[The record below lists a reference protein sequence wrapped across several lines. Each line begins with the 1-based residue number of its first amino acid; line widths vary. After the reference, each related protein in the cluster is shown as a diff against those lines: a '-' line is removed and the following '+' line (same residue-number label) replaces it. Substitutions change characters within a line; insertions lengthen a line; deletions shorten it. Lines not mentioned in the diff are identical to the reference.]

1 VDGSGTSESGAE
13 ARVTVEEASRLLGI
27 ERASVKKR
35 IQRGKLRPERDASG
49 TLYVFL
55 DRSETVRDRSED
67 KSETSRD
74 DLVEELRDRIRSLE
88 GRLDEERES
97 RRRSDTIIAQL
108 SQANAEQA
116 RTIRELEAPAEEP
129 REPPESPESVEEV
142 ADRGHAPQE
151 PESAARRPWWRRVFG
166 G

>member
-1 VDGSGTSESGAE
+1 VDESGTI
-13 ARVTVEEASRLLGI
+13 RVTVEEASRLLGI

-35 IQRGKLRPERDASG
+35 IQRRKLRYERDASG

-55 DRSETVRDRSED
+55 DESEAVRDRSED

-74 DLVEELRDRIRSLE
+74 ELVEELRDRIRSLE

-129 REPPESPESVEEV
+129 QEPPGAPESVAEV
-142 ADRGHAPQE
+142 GDRGHAPGDAERSVQ
-151 PESAARRPWWRRVFG
+151 RPWWRRVFG
-166 G
+166 R